1 MRNIDEVIGG
11 ALSEE
16 DRRLLANPV
25 EPGYVTQAFGLFLG
39 PTASIMWLVYIVSGL
54 AFFGSAYTFWRMF
67 ETVDSLSA
75 VKWGVAAV
83 LLLQMTTLCKSFMGG
98 RMESNRMIREIK
110 RAELQIALLRADMS
124 AR

>member
-16 DRRLLANPV
+16 DRRLLASPV
-25 EPGYVTQAFGLFLG
+25 EPGYVTQAFGLFRG
-39 PTASIMWLVYIVSGL
+39 STAGIMWLVYIVSGF
-54 AFFGSAYTFWRMF
+54 AFLGGAYAFWRTL
-67 ETVDSLSA
+67 ESAESLSA
-75 VKWGVAAV
+75 IKWGVAAV

-110 RAELQIALLRADMS
+110 RAELQIALLRTDVS
-124 AR
+124 ER

>member
-16 DRRLLANPV
+16 DRRLLASSA
-25 EPGYVTQAFGLFLG
+25 EPGYVTQAFGLFRG
-39 PTASIMWLVYIVSGL
+39 PTAGIMWLVYIVSGL
-54 AFFGSAYTFWRMF
+54 AFFGSAYAFWRMF
-67 ETVDSLSA
+67 ESVESVSA